1 MSSDAESAP
10 APVIVFAVLD
20 AVTPWMRALSRLP
33 DVAMPGPGC
42 VGRGR
47 SGGRGRGR
55 GGGRGGR
62 GRPRKLDSPTVR
74 LSKNLSQLLRHGAHD
89 AGLGDCLAED
99 GFVPLARVLAL
110 PRFHRVTAEDVRALV
125 AACEKGRF
133 ELREAGVDGALES
146 LIRATQGHTIASG
159 LDDDA
164 MLTRLDETSDV
175 VEAVHGTSRGAWE
188 RIRVDGLSRMR
199 RRHVHLA
206 KGLPGDGQVV
216 SGMRADSRVAVWVD
230 VARGIREGL
239 PFYVSANGV
248 VLTPGE
254 GETGTV
260 PARLFLRAHALPGG
274 EPLEL
279 AAPAE

>member
-1 MSSDAESAP
+1 
-10 APVIVFAVLD
+10 
-20 AVTPWMRALSRLP
+20 MRALSRLP
-33 DVAMPGPGC
+33 DVAMPDPGNI
-42 VGRGR
+42 GRGR
-47 SGGRGRGR
+47 GGGRGRGR

-89 AGLGDCLAED
+89 AGLGDCIAED

-110 PRFHRVTAEDVRALV
+110 PRFRHVTADDVRALV

-133 ELREAGVDGALES
+133 ELREAGVDGAPES

-175 VEAVHGTSRGAWE
+175 IEAVHGTSRGAWE

-216 SGMRADSRVAVWVD
+216 SGMRADSTVAVWVD

-254 GETGTV
+254 GKTGTV
-260 PARLFLRAHALPGG
+260 PARLFLRAHTLPVG

-279 AAPAE
+279 AAPGET